1 MNVDTDKYDSLI
13 YMAIKKLSDLGV
25 DNIVRE
31 VIIRSV
37 NSRDCLGIFLIID
50 DKKFGGTFSVKYSA
64 DFIADVIIQEML
76 EKVTDI
82 ASVTDVHGI
91 TKKYLLFDQEPSIS
105 WGREGPKF

>member
-1 MNVDTDKYDSLI
+1 MNVDTDKYTCLVDI
-13 YMAIKKLSDLGV
+13 ARNKLNDMRV

-50 DKKFGGTFSVKYSA
+50 NKKFGGAFPVKYSA
-64 DFIADVIIQEML
+64 DFVANVIIQEML

-82 ASVTDVHGI
+82 ASVTDVHGV
-91 TKKYLLFDQEPSIS
+91 TKKYLLFGQEPSIS
-105 WGREGPKF
+105 WGREGPIF